1 MNLCLNW
8 KKNGINIKYH
18 TNQGEYTPAHWH
30 GAIELMY
37 ILNGVGTILI
47 EGKEYKM
54 IAGEFIVVDSNQ
66 IHEARCARASMM
78 IVIHFSRSAMIQI
91 EPNLEKYRISCRRSE
106 LLKQIWKIISGLRPV
121 KKICRLFM
129 SISRLAIGW
138 NGRRL
143 RFRLW
148 QSCYSLFPIQRLRLR
163 YGKMTQDWR
172 GFLRLPIILKNIIQN
187 DCH

>member
-1 MNLCLNW
+1 
-8 KKNGINIKYH
+8 
-18 TNQGEYTPAHWH
+18 
-30 GAIELMY
+30 MY

-106 LLKQIWKIISGLRPV
+106 LLKTNLEDYFQVCDLLKN
-121 KKICRLFM
+121 CRLFM
-129 SISRLAIGW
+129 SISHLAIGW

-143 RFRLW
+143 RFRLC